1 MQQHRIKYFNI
12 LLHSF
17 AVANKSLTGLIPEHV
32 LQASDV
38 GSPLD
43 LLFVQIVI
51 EVLHAIGRLAVMLRS
66 SASFAA
72 AAVAEIVGLEN
83 IPVVDNTHHAVSAAI
98 SGDCK
103 LVHARTSFCCLYD
116 NEKET
121 PQRV

>member
-1 MQQHRIKYFNI
+1 MDGPTLVDIVERELVARHIKKAEFYAATKI
-12 LLHSF
+12 
-17 AVANKSLTGLIPEHV
+17 
-32 LQASDV
+32 
-38 GSPLD
+38 
-43 LLFVQIVI
+43 
-51 EVLHAIGRLAVMLRS
+51 S

-72 AAVAEIVGLEN
+72 ASVAEIVGLEN

-121 PQRV
+121 PQRA